1 MDKEN
6 GKDFSVGKSL
16 VTGAWSG
23 EVDKQTREKQGLSQS
38 AIQNMISKS
47 I

>member
-1 MDKEN
+1 MGKEN

-23 EVDKQTREKQGLSQS
+23 ELTSGLERSKVS
-38 AIQNMISKS
+38 LFATQNTIPKC